1 MLGRSQTEG
10 HNALIVGCQR
20 ADERPRLKFCVFFMN
35 ATKARAASPG
45 FSVVEKCPT
54 GIGGL
59 DEITLGGLPKGRP
72 TLLCGSAGCGKTLFA
87 MTFLYNGAVDYDEPG
102 VFIAFE
108 EQPEELIKNVGS
120 LRYDLQ
126 KLIDQKKLAIDYVHI
141 DPSQIDEA
149 GDYDLEGLFLRLGFA
164 IDSVGAKRV
173 VVDTIEVLFG
183 GLKNQLILRSELRRL
198 FAWLKEKGVTAI
210 VTGERGE
217 GTLTRYGL
225 EEYVADCVILLDNR
239 VEDQLSTRR
248 LRLVKYRGSAHGTNE
263 YPFIID
269 QQGITV
275 MPITSAGLAHD
286 ASTERVSSGIPDLD
300 AMLEGKGYFKGSSI
314 LVSGMPG
321 SGKSTVAAHFA
332 NSMCASGKRC
342 IYFAMEESPQQ
353 IIRNMRA
360 VGLDLAKWVDKK
372 LLKFSARRPNL
383 YGLET
388 HLAAMHRDVKDFEP
402 AGVVVDPMS
411 SLMGAGL
418 AGDVHSMIL
427 RLVDFLKT
435 LGVTALFTNLGL
447 GSAETTTTQMQV
459 SSLMDTWLLLYN
471 RESNGEHNR
480 QLYVLK
486 SRGMAHSN
494 QLREFILSS
503 DGIKLRE
510 AYIGPEG
517 VFTGSARLAQEAKEK
532 AAERLRRQE
541 IDRRSR
547 EADRKRREIQAQIAV
562 LQGQLEENDILIQQE
577 IEREDKLAAD
587 RNAMASSRRVTL
599 SAKSAAKM
607 SGKPK
612 PRLVQE

>member
-1 MLGRSQTEG
+1 M
-10 HNALIVGCQR
+10 
-20 ADERPRLKFCVFFMN
+20 
-35 ATKARAASPG
+35 
-45 FSVVEKCPT
+45 
-54 GIGGL
+54 
-59 DEITLGGLPKGRP
+59 
-72 TLLCGSAGCGKTLFA
+72 
-87 MTFLYNGAVDYDEPG
+87 
-102 VFIAFE
+102 
-108 EQPEELIKNVGS
+108 
-120 LRYDLQ
+120 
-126 KLIDQKKLAIDYVHI
+126 
-141 DPSQIDEA
+141 
-149 GDYDLEGLFLRLGFA
+149 
-164 IDSVGAKRV
+164 
-173 VVDTIEVLFG
+173 
-183 GLKNQLILRSELRRL
+183 ILRSELRRL
-198 FAWLKEKGVTAI
+198 FDWLKEKGVTAI
-210 VTGERGE
+210 VTGERGD
-217 GTLTRYGL
+217 GTLTRHGL

-248 LRLVKYRGSAHGTNE
+248 LRFVKYRGSAHGTNE

-321 SGKSTVAAHFA
+321 SGKSTLAAHFA

-360 VGLDLAKWVDKK
+360 GGLDLAKWVDKK
-372 LLKFSARRPNL
+372 LLKFSARRPNH

-388 HLAAMHRDVKDFEP
+388 HLAAMHRDVNDFEP

-411 SLMGAGL
+411 ALMSAGL

-427 RLVDFLKT
+427 RLVDLLKT
-435 LGVTALFTNLGL
+435 HGVTALFTNLGL
-447 GSAETTTTQMQV
+447 GSAESTTTQMQV

-494 QLREFILSS
+494 QIREFVLSS

-517 VFTGSARLAQEAKEK
+517 VLTGSARLAQEAKEK
-532 AAERLRRQE
+532 AAHLLRRQE
-541 IDRRSR
+541 MSDALVKRIASVERSRHKSRCYRRSLKTMKSSVG
-547 EADRKRREIQAQIAV
+547 KR
-562 LQGQLEENDILIQQE
+562 
-577 IEREDKLAAD
+577 
-587 RNAMASSRRVTL
+587 L
-599 SAKSAAKM
+599 SAKINLPLTGMRWHRVATSHRPPNPPPNCPTRPNRDWCKNDGRRRLQ
-607 SGKPK
+607 SSPLCSRTNPEVHCCDRKP
-612 PRLVQE
+612 